1 MCPTAA
7 SRSCP
12 WTRAVT
18 RYRAHRTNWS
28 RAGKGVGFEAAVD
41 ASRSR
46 LWPRE
51 PMGEQASPGCYARQ
65 RRSLARAGCLL
76 GLSAEVSS
84 RAAEQITEHLG
95 IDGLTHQQARQEFIN
110 SPGLH
115 QRGRALVSILQ
126 GLSNSDELCVRLL
139 AAGSRSGLWDT
150 VWLWDPSIN
159 RRVSPASRLARTR
172 APP

>member
-1 MCPTAA
+1 MCPTAG

-18 RYRAHRTNWS
+18 RYRAHRMNWS
-28 RAGKGVGFEAAVD
+28 AGKGVGFEAAVD
-41 ASRSR
+41 ASRGR

-51 PMGEQASPGCYARQ
+51 PLGEGASPGCYDRQ
-65 RRSLARAGCLL
+65 RRSVERTGRLL
-76 GLSAEVSS
+76 GLSAEVAS

-95 IDGLTHQQARQEFIN
+95 IDGLTHQQARQEFIE

-115 QRGRALVSILQ
+115 QRGQAIVSILQ
-126 GLSNSDELCVRLL
+126 VFSNSDELCVRLL
-139 AAGSRSGLWDT
+139 AAGSRCGLWGT